1 MSLEHDP
8 LSVTKD
14 SLFIPPL
21 TKYIGGEVDLLLA
34 QINPGNYEKFYI
46 DTPQGFLAGIIIEF
60 KDSGASIYI
69 YFDKATPFMDTR
81 TVDWEIIKRER
92 ISCIEIYR
100 DNEFI
105 TLFRDEGH
113 INFINENSLLTCS
126 LYVWN
131 T

>member
-1 MSLEHDP
+1 MLLSLSQITLVFFLVTILNEARAMSLEHDP
-8 LSVTKD
+8 LSVTK
-14 SLFIPPL
+14 
-21 TKYIGGEVDLLLA
+21 VDLLLA

-46 DTPQGFLAGIIIEF
+46 DTQRFLAGIIIEF

-105 TLFRDEGH
+105 TLFQG
-113 INFINENSLLTCS
+113 
-126 LYVWN
+126 
-131 T
+131 